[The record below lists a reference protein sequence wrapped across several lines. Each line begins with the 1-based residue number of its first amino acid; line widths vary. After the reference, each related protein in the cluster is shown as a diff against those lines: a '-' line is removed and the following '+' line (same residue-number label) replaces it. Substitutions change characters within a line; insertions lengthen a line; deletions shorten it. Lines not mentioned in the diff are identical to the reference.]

1 MDDLERLAHEKALA
15 MRTEERLSAL
25 ENKSFKIE
33 SVVLVGNGEPSIRSE
48 VRRLAEEVADIREIR
63 KAVNELHAWAKERK
77 EAQKSSNGRWSGL
90 IDKALGS
97 VITGVVVLLMGWVG
111 WSIKTYLETL

>member
-1 MDDLERLAHEKALA
+1 MDDLDKLATEKALA
-15 MRTEERLSAL
+15 MRTQERLSAVEDKL
-25 ENKSFKIE
+25 LHHDT
-33 SVVLVGNGEPSIRSE
+33 VLMVGNGQPSIRSE

-97 VITGVVVLLMGWVG
+97 VITGLVVLLMGWVG